1 MDSEKTSCPATEDA
15 PEGRQVPSDLYDS
28 RYYLTNMEGYDLF
41 LETHGR
47 KVTPRHVKLVQLAKI
62 QPGERVLDI
71 GCGRGELACQA
82 AIAGAEARGIDY
94 SAAAISLC
102 QEARATYP
110 EELQKRLS
118 FAQVDANTALGE
130 PNSYDVVYFVDVAE
144 HLYPEELHRVLL
156 SIREV
161 LRPGGR
167 LILHTAPNVWF
178 YRYAYPMI
186 RALFPVIR
194 RLSPSLVALARTKP
208 NWQGDTLP
216 ENPED
221 GQEYN
226 VHVHV
231 NEQSPR
237 SLRAALRVAGF
248 QPRLRMIPFT
258 RAVTGMA
265 LTCLYGAL
273 ALPPLNA
280 ILCAELVAVAYKPRT
295 RQ

>member
-1 MDSEKTSCPATEDA
+1 MAEPVSRDA
-15 PEGRQVPSDLYDS
+15 AGTDAAGRSVSPDLYDE

-41 LETHGR
+41 LATHGR
-47 KVTPRHVKLVQLAKI
+47 QVSPRHAKLLEIAAI
-62 QPGERVLDI
+62 RPGERVLDV
-71 GCGRGELACQA
+71 GCGRGELTCQA
-82 AIAGAEARGIDY
+82 VIAGGHARGIDY

-102 QEARATYP
+102 REAWETYP
-110 EELQKRLS
+110 DEMRARLQ
-118 FAQVDANTALGE
+118 FAQVDANTPLGDAG
-130 PNSYDVVYFVDVAE
+130 SYDVVFFVDVAE

-178 YRYAYPMI
+178 YRYAYPLI
-186 RALFPVIR
+186 RLAFPVIR

-208 NWQGDTLP
+208 NWQGDALP

-237 SLRAALRVAGF
+237 TLRQALRAAGF
-248 QPRLRMIPFT
+248 RPRLRMVPFT
-258 RAVTGMA
+258 RAVKGATLSTVYA
-265 LTCLYGAL
+265 LL
-273 ALPPLNA
+273 ALPPA
-280 ILCAELVAVAYKPRT
+280 SAFLCAEIVAVAQKPES
-295 RQ
+295 